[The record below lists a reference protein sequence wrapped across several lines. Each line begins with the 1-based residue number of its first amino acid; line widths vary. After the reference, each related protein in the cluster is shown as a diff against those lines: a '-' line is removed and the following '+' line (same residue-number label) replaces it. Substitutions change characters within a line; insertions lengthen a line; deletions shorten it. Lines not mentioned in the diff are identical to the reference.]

1 MRLKISL
8 MTVTKLEISAK
19 TTKVKQI
26 KTEKNFKSCSMKQY
40 LTHQF
45 TLFIHTAYIIF

>member
-26 KTEKNFKSCSMKQY
+26 KTDKNFKSCR
-40 LTHQF
+40 
-45 TLFIHTAYIIF
+45 